1 MKDHGE
7 VASAFHHAL
16 ESHGVSSEPD
26 AFDVLRGRS
35 KRDAI
40 RRLLLAERGD
50 EPSAVLESRVEA
62 VHASFGASLT
72 DLLRAT
78 GPTPVDGADDTFRW
92 LRERAIKIALTTGFE
107 RSITMP
113 LLDRLGWE
121 AHAFDAVVCAD
132 DVAVGRPASFLIFR
146 AMESARAVRVG
157 HVMAVGDTESDLLAA
172 ANARTGYSVAVLSGA
187 HRRARLERRP
197 HTAILDSVAALPSL
211 WD

>member
-7 VASAFHHAL
+7 VAAAFHHAL
-16 ESHGVSSEPD
+16 ESHGVSSEPE

-62 VHASFGASLT
+62 VHASFVVSLT

-132 DVAVGRPASFLIFR
+132 DVAVGRPAPFLIFR

-157 HVMAVGDTESDLLAA
+157 HVMAVGDTESD
-172 ANARTGYSVAVLSGA
+172 
-187 HRRARLERRP
+187 RACRGQRSDWVQCGRPERRP
-197 HTAILDSVAALPSL
+197 PARTPRATAAYCDPRQRRCASEPR
-211 WD
+211 D